1 MSGRDATDEGAKEPH
16 ANHPTP
22 PEHSHHLSAGVVTI
36 ADRPSPPQARQ
47 HRHFEPN
54 LHHLSRATTTTSTF
68 RRNHVKERGSRLRE
82 CPGFQ
87 LSVCLSGVS
96 ARRAR
101 ARGGVDV
108 DMDGAAK
115 LGVPLQKN
123 FDVQRF
129 EQW

>member
-47 HRHFEPN
+47 HHHFEPN

-87 LSVCLSGVS
+87 LSVCLSVPALVATTC
-96 ARRAR
+96 ARDRP
-101 ARGGVDV
+101 VH
-108 DMDGAAK
+108 
-115 LGVPLQKN
+115 
-123 FDVQRF
+123 VQRPTERF
-129 EQW
+129 RK

>member
-47 HRHFEPN
+47 HHHFEPN

-87 LSVCLSGVS
+87 LSVCLSALTS
-96 ARRAR
+96 
-101 ARGGVDV
+101 
-108 DMDGAAK
+108 
-115 LGVPLQKN
+115 
-123 FDVQRF
+123 
-129 EQW
+129 

>member
-47 HRHFEPN
+47 HHHFEPN

-68 RRNHVKERGSRLRE
+68 RRNHVKERGSRLLE

-87 LSVCLSGVS
+87 LSVCLSVGGALCHSSHRTS
-96 ARRAR
+96 A
-101 ARGGVDV
+101 D
-108 DMDGAAK
+108 DTI
-115 LGVPLQKN
+115 PHIS
-123 FDVQRF
+123 QR
-129 EQW
+129 